1 MNKKYLLVLAI
12 IFIVIGVMGTG
23 AYSCGIQEI
32 SDGNYQA
39 EDRIILSTGIGED
52 EGENVSQPEVKIIIE
67 EIDNGSEK
75 QLHYDILV
83 DFKT

>member
-1 MNKKYLLVLAI
+1 MNKNIFLILVI
-12 IFIVIGVMGTG
+12 IFIVIVVMATG

-39 EDRIILSTGIGED
+39 EDRIILLPGIAED
-52 EGENVSQPEVKIIIE
+52 EGENVSQSEVKIIIE